1 MTPRKWTIAALIV
14 LGLGII
20 GFKVFI
26 LGFSPAVVVPVKGY
40 KVDLVMSV
48 KGHGLPVSV
57 RTFLPQ
63 TDRHQSITQEAQVN
77 GVFAQTVEQDAQGNR
92 VGIWHGDPVEGQQE
106 FHYSFFVAPRQ
117 VRYELNKPLP
127 RPGRLP
133 DSLRY
138 WTAATDL
145 VQKDDPAL
153 AALAATLGLDTISD
167 LREVVRKVYAYVAD
181 SVRNAKFSGE
191 TSALTSLNLGEAS
204 CNGKSRLILAL
215 LRHEGIPSRLV
226 GGLILETGSKRTI
239 HQWTEVRMG
248 EEWVPVDALNRHL
261 FELPANYL
269 VLYRDD
275 ETLFRR
281 TSNVHFR
288 YSWEISSVLVPREG
302 NGGDATWKRYRFLQL
317 WSLFQEAGISMD
329 VLRVL
334 LMIPFGALVTVL
346 FRNMVGITT
355 FGTFL
360 PVLIAT
366 AYRDTGLWW
375 GHLSFMLIILS
386 GAALRPLFNKL
397 RLLHTPRLTIILVIV
412 VLEMLLL
419 TLVGIYSSQG
429 GLTHTS
435 LFPIAIMAITI
446 ERFSVTVEE
455 KGFKSTFWVFLNTLL
470 VVSFCYL
477 GMLSVF
483 LQTLVLAF
491 PEIMLLVIAAAVYLG
506 GWTGL
511 RVMELWRFRRLILG
525 QEVAP

>member
-1 MTPRKWTIAALIV
+1 MTPRKWTIIILLA
-14 LGLGII
+14 LGLGIV
-20 GFKVFI
+20 GFKVLI

-40 KVDLVMSV
+40 KVELVMSV
-48 KGHGLPVSV
+48 KGHGLPVNV

-63 TDRHQSITQEAQVN
+63 TDRHQNITQESQVN
-77 GVFAQTVEQDAQGNR
+77 GIFAQTIEQDAHGNR
-92 VGIWHGDPVEGQQE
+92 VGNWHGDPVEGLQE
-106 FHYSFFVAPRQ
+106 FRYSFFVAPRQ
-117 VRYELNKPLP
+117 VRYDIKGPIA
-127 RPGRLP
+127 RATSVP

-138 WTAATDL
+138 WIQSTEL
-145 VQKDDPAL
+145 VQKDDPAI
-153 AALAATLGLDTISD
+153 AALSSSLGLDTLTD
-167 LREVVRKVYAYVAD
+167 MVPLLHRVYGYVAD
-181 SVRNAKFSGE
+181 SIRNANFSGE
-191 TSALTSLNLGEAS
+191 TSALTTVSLGEAS
-204 CNGKSRLILAL
+204 CNGKSRLMLAL
-215 LRHEGIPSRLV
+215 LRHEKIPSRLV
-226 GGLILETGSKRTI
+226 GGLILNAGSKRTI
-239 HQWTEVRMG
+239 HQWIEVRVG
-248 EEWVPVDALNRHL
+248 EEWVPIDALNHHL
-261 FELPANYL
+261 FEIPANYL
-269 VLYRDD
+269 VLYHDD

-281 TSNVHFR
+281 TSNVHFK

-334 LMIPFGALVTVL
+334 LMIPFGALITVL

-366 AYRDTGLWW
+366 AYRDTGLIW
-375 GHLSFMLIILS
+375 GHVSFMLIILS
-386 GAALRPLFNKL
+386 GAALRPVFNKL

-412 VLEMLLL
+412 VIEMLLL
-419 TLVGIYSSQG
+419 TLVGIYSKQG

-455 KGFKSTFWVFLNTLL
+455 KGFKSTFWVFVNTLL

-491 PEIMLLVIAAAVYLG
+491 PEVMLFVIAAAVYLG

-525 QEVAP
+525 QGVST

>member
-1 MTPRKWTIAALIV
+1 MTPRKWTIIALLTI
-14 LGLGII
+14 GLGII
-20 GFKVFI
+20 GFKVFG
-26 LGFSPAVVVPVKGY
+26 LGFSPSVVVPVKGY

-48 KGHGLPVSV
+48 KGHGLPVNV

-63 TDRHQSITQEAQVN
+63 TNRHQSITQEAQAN
-77 GVFAQTVEQDAQGNR
+77 GVFAQTVEQDARGNR
-92 VGIWHGDPVEGQQE
+92 VGVWHGDPVEGFQE
-106 FHYSFFVAPRQ
+106 FQYSFFVAPRQ
-117 VRYELNKPLP
+117 IRWELDHPIT
-127 RPGRLP
+127 RPTSLP
-133 DSLRY
+133 DSMQY
-138 WTAATDL
+138 WTAATEL
-145 VQKDDPAL
+145 VQKDDPAI
-153 AALAATLGLDTISD
+153 AALAANLGLDTASD
-167 LREVVRKVYAYVAD
+167 VRDMVHKVYGFVAD
-181 SVRNAKFSGE
+181 TIKNAKFSGE
-191 TSALTSLNLGEAS
+191 TSALTSLSLGEAS
-204 CNGKSRLILAL
+204 CNGKSRLVLAL
-215 LRHEGIPSRLV
+215 LRHENIPSRLV
-226 GGLILETGSKRTI
+226 GGLILETGNKRTS
-239 HQWTEVRMG
+239 HQWVEVHMG
-248 EEWVPVDALNRHL
+248 EEWVVVDALNKHL

-269 VLYRDD
+269 ELYRDD

-281 TSNVHFR
+281 TSNVHFQ
-288 YSWEISSVLVPREG
+288 YSWEISSVLVPRDG

-317 WSLFQEAGISMD
+317 WSLFQDAGISMD

-334 LMIPFGALVTVL
+334 LMIPFGALITVL

-366 AYRDTGLWW
+366 AYRDTGLIW
-375 GHLSFMLIILS
+375 GHLSFILIILS

-412 VLEMLLL
+412 VMEMLLL
-419 TLVGIYSSQG
+419 TLVGIYSKQG

-491 PEIMLLVIAAAVYLG
+491 PEILLLVIAAAVYLG

-511 RVMELWRFRRLILG
+511 RVMELWRFRRLITSQG
-525 QEVAP
+525 APQ